1 MIPIFFTH
9 NDPDELARV
18 INEEFE
24 YIDLWMKVNKLSVNT
39 NKTNYILFKGK
50 NKKIYK
56 SISIIFDKT
65 QLVQKQSIKFL
76 GVVIDENLSWKLH
89 ISYICKKISKSTGII
104 FRCRY
109 YLSTK
114 TKLSL
119 YYTLVY
125 PYLTYCNIVWSS
137 NYKTNLKRIY
147 LLQKRIVRALTN
159 SDFRA
164 HTAPL
169 FTQLKI
175 LDIYKINAFHV
186 AKFMFSY
193 HHRLLPPSFHN
204 LFITS
209 HQVHSY
215 NTRSSNSYR
224 SHLCKTNTKQFTI
237 LFQGPKIWNSLPNDI
252 LKTETLSYFRS
263 RMLNFLLES

>member
-1 MIPIFFTH
+1 MIFADDTSIFYSH

-18 INEEFE
+18 INEELE

-39 NKTNYILFKGK
+39 NKTNGK
-50 NKKIYK
+50 KEKIYK
-56 SISIIFDKT
+56 NISIIFDKI

-89 ISYICKKISKSTGII
+89 ISYICKKISKFTGII

-125 PYLTYCNIVWSS
+125 PYLTYCNKVWSS

-186 AKFMFSY
+186 AKFIIMFSY

-209 HQVHSY
+209 HQVHRY
-215 NTRSSNSYR
+215 NTRS
-224 SHLCKTNTKQFTI
+224 
-237 LFQGPKIWNSLPNDI
+237 
-252 LKTETLSYFRS
+252 
-263 RMLNFLLES
+263 